1 MYVVDI
7 HINHFSEIIL
17 ISIHN
22 ICFIRESKKK
32 KKSVLTIDS
41 LLSPEKFAGD
51 QHLNK
56 SMADKVNNL
65 YTIYLILITFIHYL
79 APYVRQVQ

>member
-1 MYVVDI
+1 M
-7 HINHFSEIIL
+7 
-17 ISIHN
+17 
-22 ICFIRESKKK
+22 
-32 KKSVLTIDS
+32 LTIDS
-41 LLSPEKFAGD
+41 WLSPEKFAGD

-65 YTIYLILITFIHYL
+65 YTIYPILITFIHYL